1 MPVTDPIEELKTE
14 LQVLQDRIA
23 DLEHQVLREPKSKPA
38 RNWML
43 GLLVASVALALSPK
57 DIRLGGFA
65 YQSEGVPLETIT
77 ALAGIFAAGKWGLER
92 YQEDHNG

>member
-1 MPVTDPIEELKTE
+1 MDSIDEIKTE
-14 LQVLQDRIA
+14 LRVLSDRMS
-23 DLEHQVLREPKSKPA
+23 DLENQVLRQPRSKPA

-43 GLLVASVALALSPK
+43 GLMVATVALALSPK

-92 YQEDHNG
+92 YQENNND

>member
-1 MPVTDPIEELKTE
+1 VDSIDEIKTE
-14 LQVLQDRIA
+14 LRVLSDRMS
-23 DLEHQVLREPKSKPA
+23 DLENQVLRQPRSKPA

-43 GLLVASVALALSPK
+43 GLMVATVALALSPK

-92 YQEDHNG
+92 YQENHND

>member
-1 MPVTDPIEELKTE
+1 MDSIDEIKTE
-14 LQVLQDRIA
+14 LRVLSDRMS
-23 DLEHQVLREPKSKPA
+23 DLENQVLRQPRSKPA

-43 GLLVASVALALSPK
+43 GLMVATIALALSPK

-92 YQEDHNG
+92 YQENNND

>member
-1 MPVTDPIEELKTE
+1 MDSIDEIKTE
-14 LQVLQDRIA
+14 LRVLSDRMS
-23 DLEHQVLREPKSKPA
+23 DLENQVLRQPRSKPA

-43 GLLVASVALALSPK
+43 GLMVATVALALSPK

-92 YQEDHNG
+92 YQENHND

>member
-1 MPVTDPIEELKTE
+1 VDSIDEIKTE
-14 LQVLQDRIA
+14 LRVLSDRMS
-23 DLEHQVLREPKSKPA
+23 DLENQVLRQPRSKPA

-43 GLLVASVALALSPK
+43 GLMVATIALALSPK

-92 YQEDHNG
+92 YQENNND